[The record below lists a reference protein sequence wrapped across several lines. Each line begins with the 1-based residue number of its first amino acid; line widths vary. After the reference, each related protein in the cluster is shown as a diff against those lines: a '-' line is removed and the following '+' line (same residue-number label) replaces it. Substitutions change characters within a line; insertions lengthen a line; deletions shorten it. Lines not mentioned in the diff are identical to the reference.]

1 MKFYELYFLFTK
13 EMNKAKKAYNN
24 LPSQKYIMT
33 AYNNVLKKLS
43 TTYNDSTIVTD
54 DKIYMLDIT
63 NHMKEKLIDISY
75 TKLSKAAVEKIK
87 VGHVTQKLK
96 SELTNLLGIGEKKA
110 DDLIAEGLRS
120 ISQLRLKKWNEK
132 LNLDTQIILKHEPEY
147 IKYAEI
153 SAIGHKLTTDF
164 SSKNIMIVGSYRR
177 NKPVM
182 KDIDILFLANKSQK
196 IDDYIA
202 YLKATFKNNIWIYA
216 NGPDKIS
223 FIIKSGNKKYKADI
237 FIATPDNYY
246 AMLLYTTGSRQHN
259 INMRA
264 RARSLGYIL
273 NQNGIFDRKSGKK
286 INRATDNEK
295 KLFSILSMQYLLPP
309 QR

>member
-1 MKFYELYFLFTK
+1 MKFYELQFLLTK
-13 EMNKAKKAYNN
+13 EMNKAKKASTN
-24 LPSQKYIMT
+24 LPSQKYIMM
-33 AYNNVLKKLS
+33 AYANVLKKLS
-43 TTYNDSTIVTD
+43 TTYNDSTAVTD
-54 DKIYMLDIT
+54 AKINMLDIT
-63 NHMKEKLIDISY
+63 KHMKEKLLDISD
-75 TKLSKAAVEKIK
+75 TKISKAAAEKIK

-96 SELTNLLGIGEKKA
+96 YELTNLLGIGDKKA
-110 DDLIAEGLRS
+110 DELIAEGLKS
-120 ISQLRLKKWNEK
+120 TSQLHLKKWNEK
-132 LNLDTQIILKHEPEY
+132 LNLDTQIILKHKPEY

-153 SAIGHKLTTDF
+153 SVIARKLTDF
-164 SSKNIMIVGSYRR
+164 NPKNVMIVGSYRR

-182 KDIDILFLANKSQK
+182 KDIDILFLANKSQN
-196 IDDYIA
+196 IDDYIE
-202 YLKATFKNNIWIYA
+202 YLKKVFKNNIWIYA
-216 NGPDKIS
+216 NGPDKVS
-223 FIIKSGNKKYKADI
+223 FIIKSGSKKYKADI

-286 INRATDNEK
+286 INSSTDNEK
-295 KLFSILSMQYLLPP
+295 KLFNILSMKYLPPP